1 VTAKYEDYDT
11 AVRAFWAGRNL
22 QTQKQVESGNVDA
35 GTRGSV
41 TGRPIFRTDPTFDN
55 SSYTSRYQILFD
67 RLVRERLYDAA
78 CLIST
83 VNGEGIYAEPRL
95 EVSTINLTAAIA
107 GRIAYIQ
114 GIM

>member
-1 VTAKYEDYDT
+1 MNGPSSLTIGRASPPMLP
-11 AVRAFWAGRNL
+11 AVLDPGDPVSQIGR
-22 QTQKQVESGNVDA
+22 EPCWGRCD
-35 GTRGSV
+35 
-41 TGRPIFRTDPTFDN
+41 GRP
-55 SSYTSRYQILFD
+55 

-83 VNGEGIYAEPRL
+83 VRGEGIYAEPLL
-95 EVSTINLTAAIA
+95 EVSTVNLTAAIA